1 MSTPKELLTGS
12 RLKWACRRGML
23 ELDILLGDFIESD
36 YSPLSEDDKYQFQ
49 RLLAMGDQDLYEHFM
64 KNALHEDIELNRV
77 IEIVRGAAARRS
89 AAL

>member
-1 MSTPKELLTGS
+1 MSDPTELLTGS

-36 YSPLSEDDKYQFQ
+36 YAPLPEQDKRRFQ
-49 RLLAMGDQDLYEHFM
+49 KLLALGDQDLFEHFM
-64 KNALHEDIELNRV
+64 KHTPHKDNELNRV

-89 AAL
+89 QSV